1 MGKKFNDFQDVTY
14 AAIYKDGYP
23 MNERAV
29 AESMDRNFG
38 GNNLQEFLDKKGIKD
53 DSAIPKGYIDD
64 VYNSFE
70 GIKVERQGW
79 PMFKSHSFD
88 LDEIKNRKHLVDNLE
103 EIDFSPE
110 IEKSKSFE
118 DVMSGIRER
127 VAQRK
132 DLNLDDVLNQDS
144 NGPSEPKNKSLQDLM
159 AERRREEE
167 SFIQNMANGNENLRN
182 GITADGKSPL
192 PTRPRKP

>member
-1 MGKKFNDFQDVTY
+1 
-14 AAIYKDGYP
+14 